1 MQYALIADIHGNRE
15 ALEAVLQ
22 AIDREYAGAAILC
35 PGDIVGY
42 GPDPASCVDL
52 LRERGVPCVRGN
64 HEEMVVGLRDFSR
77 CVAAGIHAATWTRRQ
92 LSEGQLR
99 FLRELPI
106 RRPVDASLWMCHG
119 DLLNADTY
127 VSDAASAGRAL
138 EQLGELAPAARV
150 LVCGHTHHAAVYTH
164 GTAFRVQP
172 AAGSVPLD
180 PARRHVVNPGAV
192 GQSRDGEPMARFAVL
207 DLDRHALH
215 FHRLAYD
222 HATTESKMRRA
233 GLRGGVVL
241 LPPRGVW
248 RRVERARTRWAR
260 FWGERDNRQR
270 GYRAEFGS

>member
-22 AIDREYAGAAILC
+22 AIDRQYPQATILC

-92 LSEGQLR
+92 LTDGQLR

-106 RRPVDASLWMCHG
+106 RRPIDDRLWMCHG
-119 DLLNADTY
+119 DLLSADTY
-127 VSDAASAGRAL
+127 VSDGASAARAL
-138 EQLGELAPAARV
+138 QQLGELAPQARV
-150 LVCGHTHHAAVYTH
+150 LVCGHTHHAAVYCETRE
-164 GTAFRVQP
+164 FQVQP
-172 AAGSVPLD
+172 APGSATLD
-180 PARRHVVNPGAV
+180 RALRHIVNPGAV

-207 DLDRHALH
+207 DLEHQALH

-222 HATTESKMRRA
+222 HATTEAKMRRA
-233 GLRGGVVL
+233 GLQGGVVL
-241 LPPRGVW
+241 LPPRGMW

-260 FWGERDNRQR
+260 YWGERDNRRR
-270 GYRAEFGS
+270 GYTAEFGA